1 MSRLAAL
8 LMRNNERSNTKAAV
22 KSSASVLL
30 LTTLLV
36 GTAHADFLPPN
47 DLHLLDSPQLT
58 ANITEEEFESL
69 IEEVTT
75 IYQPLAALH
84 DAKIQAAKLW
94 SNSTVNASAN
104 QMGKNWVIN
113 MYGGLARRPEVTAD
127 GFQLV
132 VCHELGHHFG
142 GFPFRPMTWA
152 ANEGQSD
159 YFATQSCARQLWSAD
174 SDRNAEFALTAHP
187 EARTACDESWITT
200 EERNLCYRI
209 AEAGLSLG
217 TLLAAIGDQKEPDF
231 STPSE
236 EKVKKTKHTHPK
248 AQCRLDTYLAG
259 AICSVPF
266 NPTEIPG
273 KELPAFNRGNKRA
286 ETEAMG
292 VSCSLYNPLQRVA
305 SRPGCWFAHRKL

>member
-1 MSRLAAL
+1 MSRTAVFSWRDARRGAQLATAARLATTLALTSLAAG
-8 LMRNNERSNTKAAV
+8 
-22 KSSASVLL
+22 SAQ
-30 LTTLLV
+30 
-36 GTAHADFLPPN
+36 ADFLPPN
-47 DLHLLDSPQLT
+47 NLHLQDSPQFT
-58 ANITEEEFESL
+58 ANISQEEFENL
-69 IEEVTT
+69 VDEVTAL
-75 IYQPLAALH
+75 YEPYAALH
-84 DAKIQAAKLW
+84 GARVQAAKLW

-104 QMGKNWVIN
+104 QMGSTWMIN

-159 YFATQSCARQLWSAD
+159 YFATQTCARQLWAKDTKKNQD
-174 SDRNAEFALTAHP
+174 SALTVHP

-200 EERNLCYRI
+200 ADRNLCYRI

-217 TLLAAIGDQKEPDF
+217 TLLASLGNQGEPDF
-231 STPSE
+231 STPSD
-236 EKVKKTKHTHPK
+236 KTVRKTNHAHPE

-266 NPTEIPG
+266 DPNVIPG
-273 KELPAFNRGNKRA
+273 KDLPVFSRGNKKA
-286 ETEAMG
+286 EAAAMD
-292 VSCSLYNPLQRVA
+292 VSCSLYSPLQKVA
-305 SRPGCWFAHRKL
+305 SRPGCWFAHRRL